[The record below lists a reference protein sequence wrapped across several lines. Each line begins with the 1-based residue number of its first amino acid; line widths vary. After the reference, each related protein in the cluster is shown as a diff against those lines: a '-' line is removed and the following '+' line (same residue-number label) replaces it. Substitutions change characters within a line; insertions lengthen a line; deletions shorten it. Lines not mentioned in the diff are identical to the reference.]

1 MFPTIN
7 LGPLSLPAPELIL
20 LISFWLGSIISERQ
34 AKRFNV
40 DPLILDK
47 VLWITLLAGIIG
59 ARLSYVARS
68 PSAFEG
74 NLLAIFSLNPDL
86 LDPAGGLFIS
96 AAVGFLYLS
105 KQQISAKS
113 FLDSLS
119 PFLGVMALALS
130 LSNLASGRGF
140 GTATNLPW
148 GIELWGDNRHPVQIY
163 YIIGGIFTLFI
174 LLRFYQGN
182 NYQPGTIFTAFLS
195 MTSGYQLFFSAFQET
210 RFVTFGGIRLSQI
223 VALAILLISLYLLRN
238 QIIPAGEE
246 DTHAS

>member
-140 GTATNLPW
+140 GTATT
-148 GIELWGDNRHPVQIY
+148 VQ
-163 YIIGGIFTLFI
+163 
-174 LLRFYQGN
+174 
-182 NYQPGTIFTAFLS
+182 S
-195 MTSGYQLFFSAFQET
+195 SQLF
-210 RFVTFGGIRLSQI
+210 
-223 VALAILLISLYLLRN
+223 LA
-238 QIIPAGEE
+238 
-246 DTHAS
+246 